1 MRTQSRDR
9 EGRRVHVPEYAPR
22 TRRHRPGQGCYHG
35 SVTKRP
41 PANLDLIRRV
51 LGNDYLNLEVKHII
65 LEEAS
70 ATGHSRV
77 KIETQQN
84 GTTLLVEGEGVGLVD
99 ALVAGLFR
107 RYEIEYQSLKSIELA
122 SFHVHARLDTKKRRA
137 GADSVGEVTLEVRNS
152 EGKVFVF
159 SDSSRSIATS
169 SARAVIAAVEYF
181 VNAERAFIT
190 LYKSRQHARER
201 NRDDLVTRYTEE
213 LAEVVKSTSYAEVI
227 ENIKK
232 ELGES

>member
-1 MRTQSRDR
+1 VRAQPNDR
-9 EGRRVHVPEYAPR
+9 ARVVIHAR
-22 TRRHRPGQGCYHG
+22 SMHRETGGAEPCQGCYDDV
-35 SVTKRP
+35 VTKRP
-41 PANLDLIRRV
+41 PGNLDLIRRV
-51 LGNDYLNLEVKHII
+51 LGNDYLNLEVKHLT
-65 LEEAS
+65 LEEDS
-70 ATGHSRV
+70 ETGHSRV
-77 KIETQQN
+77 KLETAQN
-84 GTTLLVEGEGVGLVD
+84 GTSLSVEGEGVGLVD
-99 ALVAGLFR
+99 ALVAGLFK

-152 EGKVFVF
+152 DGNVFAF

-169 SARAVIAAVEYF
+169 SARSVIAAVEYF

-190 LYKSRQHARER
+190 LYKSRQDARER

-227 ENIKK
+227 ESIKK
-232 ELGES
+232 ELGE